1 MISKYSH
8 KGLNWVDLESPS
20 ESEISHV
27 IEQFSIPPHIQE
39 YIKTKPQNDVIEL
52 GYDFTFV
59 SLNVPRADG
68 EKKDITVIA
77 NDNFVV
83 TIHNYPIE
91 AFVQF
96 SKEMEFDIIREET
109 SKIHN
114 NKLLLAYLLKN
125 LHLSKELRLI
135 SKDAQIYTLEKKIE
149 RDRKRLKRFMFL
161 TMMLVVTT
169 IIFIWL

>member
-20 ESEISHV
+20 ESEISH
-27 IEQFSIPPHIQE
+27 IFEQFSISPQIQE
-39 YIKTKPQNDVIEL
+39 YIKTAFKNDVIEMD
-52 GYDFTFV
+52 YDLFFISINTPG
-59 SLNVPRADG
+59 LNN
-68 EKKDITVIA
+68 EKNNITLIA
-77 NDNFVV
+77 HDNFVI
-83 TIHNYPIE
+83 TIHNYHIE
-91 AFVQF
+91 AFREF
-96 SKEMEFDIIREET
+96 SKEMELDIIREET

-125 LHLSKELRLI
+125 LHLSKEVKLAN
-135 SKDAQIYTLEKKIE
+135 KDAEIYVLENIIK

-161 TMMLVVTT
+161 TMILIVTT